1 MRTPLRVQVSE
12 YDCVPTTFV
21 NALAYLFERHE
32 IPPAVLQ
39 RVYMLC
45 LDCMF
50 HTNEHGHGTSDL
62 AIEFIASWLTEFR
75 STKFKKFRVEAEYVG
90 EEKLNLGPGNKLVEC
105 LNSGGV
111 GVLSVKHFGTYWHEI
126 LALSA
131 KDRWL
136 YAFDPYPKSPKL
148 SKSNKAECY
157 EFIVPDGPHEPNL
170 RIHYDWLDKH
180 SEQQP
185 FRLGL
190 RTQRGGVLI
199 RRVNV

>member
-1 MRTPLRVQVSE
+1 MRTPLRLQVSD
-12 YDCVPTTFV
+12 YDCVPTSFV

-32 IPPAVLQ
+32 IPPLVLQ

-62 AIEFIASWLTEFR
+62 AIEFIASWLSEFR
-75 STKFKKFRVEAEYVG
+75 STKFKTFRVEAEYVG
-90 EEKLNLGPGNKLVEC
+90 EDHLHLGPGNKLTTC

-111 GVLSVKHFGTYWHEI
+111 GVLSVKHYKEDWHEI
-126 LALSA
+126 LALSS

-136 YAFDPYPKSPKL
+136 YVFDPYPRS
-148 SKSNKAECY
+148 SKSSRPGCY
-157 EFIVPDGPHEPNL
+157 EFLVPAGPHDPNL
-170 RIHYDWLDKH
+170 KIHYDWLETLSDK
-180 SEQQP
+180 QP

-190 RTQRGGVLI
+190 RSQRGGVLLN
-199 RRVNV
+199 RVKV